1 MAAAAASRKIMRPKA
16 PAGSGSPVS
25 KQSRE
30 EKRTEERREEKN
42 AAVVLESVRLLFC
55 LSRACLGKPSD
66 LNTAAVSFSSS
77 FSFLFLCSGGPWP
90 PAGVIDA
97 FLLFH
102 FLDNFVVMLAYR
114 GKKTQHASLFNAA
127 V

>member
-1 MAAAAASRKIMRPKA
+1 
-16 PAGSGSPVS
+16 
-25 KQSRE
+25 
-30 EKRTEERREEKN
+30 
-42 AAVVLESVRLLFC
+42 
-55 LSRACLGKPSD
+55 
-66 LNTAAVSFSSS
+66 
-77 FSFLFLCSGGPWP
+77 
-90 PAGVIDA
+90 VIDA